1 MGDLSTQ
8 RPSPAASG
16 TLAKTPLLHLLVYA
30 FEKKLAGT
38 IDVVSPDKRVASV
51 LFVGG
56 APAKAHVSE
65 PVSYLGQVLVELGYL
80 TVEVLERTL
89 AELEDARGA
98 DARLLYGEFLQRKGL
113 LDAPCVED
121 GFREQMTRRL
131 LHVAA
136 MPPETT
142 YAYYDGFDALGGIG
156 AECPQG
162 VDPLPILWPLLRV
175 SAPRAHVEAA
185 LAQVAR
191 SSLRIAKTAHV
202 VRLGLGAHEKAAIE
216 LLRVRPL
223 TVAEFLRASGL
234 AEHDAR
240 LLAYLLLVTKQVDVI
255 SLSRP
260 PPRASSTPTTP
271 VRAPTAPPPPRS
283 PSPPSVRPVVPP
295 SLFPP
300 SDASR
305 SQPPPGLAREI
316 SGRWTAIVDRAR
328 TIDRCDYFVM
338 LDLARDSTPQD
349 AESSFLALAMKWHP
363 DRLPPELLPLRSACS
378 RVFARLS
385 EAHAT
390 LTDADKRERY
400 MRLLADGSGSPEMQ
414 ETIAKVVEA
423 TADFKKAEF
432 YFKQNDF
439 VRAEELCRR
448 AFAGDSTQPDYLAM
462 LAWLI
467 SLKPD
472 NQTPEKVVVSIR
484 MLDKAISMSD
494 QCELAFYWRGLLYK
508 RIGKVEAAYRDFHE
522 AVDLNPHNIDAVREM
537 RLHNMRAGSRS
548 RSALPVATTRSS
560 TALRNPTKRETRE
573 EKSGL
578 LGRFFKKS

>member
-1 MGDLSTQ
+1 MGDLSAQ

-16 TLAKTPLLHLLVYA
+16 TLAKTPLLHLLLYA

-65 PVSYLGQVLVELGYL
+65 PVSYLGQGLVELGYL
-80 TVEVLERTL
+80 TVEVLDRTL

-98 DARLLYGEFLQRKGL
+98 DARPLYGEFLQQKGL

-156 AECPQG
+156 ADCPQG
-162 VDPLPILWPLLRV
+162 IDPLPILWPLLRV
-175 SAPRAHVEAA
+175 SAPGAHVDAA
-185 LAQVAR
+185 LARVAG
-191 SSLRIAKTAHV
+191 SSLRIAKTAHP
-202 VRLGLGAHEKAAIE
+202 VRLGLGAHERAAIE
-216 LLRVRPL
+216 RLRVRPL
-223 TVAEFLRASGL
+223 TVAEFLGVSGL

-240 LLAYLLLVTKQVDVI
+240 LLAYLMLVTKQVDVI
-255 SLSRP
+255 SASRP
-260 PPRASSTPTTP
+260 PPRTSSTPKMP
-271 VRAPTAPPPPRS
+271 VRAPTLPPPRT
-283 PSPPSVRPVVPP
+283 PSPPSPRSVVPQ

-300 SDASR
+300 SDAARSR
-305 SQPPPGLAREI
+305 PPPGLSQEI
-316 SGRWTAIVDRAR
+316 SGRWAEIVDRAR

-338 LDLARDSTPQD
+338 LDLARDSTPEETK
-349 AESSFLALAMKWHP
+349 ASFLALAMKWHP
-363 DRLPPELLPLRSACS
+363 DRLPPELFPLRGPCS

-400 MRLLADGSGSPEMQ
+400 MRLLVDGSGSPEMQ

-423 TADFKKAEF
+423 TSDFKKAEL

-448 AFAGDSTQPDYLAM
+448 ALAGDATQPDYHAM

-467 SLKPD
+467 SLKPE
-472 NQTPEKVVVSIR
+472 NQAPEKAVVSIR
-484 MLDKAISMSD
+484 MLDKALSMSG
-494 QCELAFYWRGLLYK
+494 QCELAFYWRGMLYK
-508 RIGKVEAAYRDFHE
+508 RLGKVEAAYRDFHE
-522 AVDLNPHNIDAVREM
+522 AVELNPNNIDAVREM

-548 RSALPVATTRSS
+548 RSTHPAATTRSS
-560 TALRNPTKRETRE
+560 TELRKPTKQE

-578 LGRFFKKS
+578 FGRFFKKS